1 MINKFRIIFQDTSPT
16 KKEASLKNRLF
27 DSPSKPTTSCEVGDM
42 TDKSRLSPHDISVKR
57 QDSYVLQVSPLMR
70 HNRKSKNAQNI
81 TEQSKK
87 NNKTHKNN
95 ISGKPSSLLERRKN
109 ILDCLNEN
117 SPDFVHVSTFCDIE
131 SAEEFLRFL
140 RDSKTVAIDIYI
152 STDLS
157 ISITYQRLI
166 NFKQDFMVLDLKRTD
181 FMFFLKPF

>member
-1 MINKFRIIFQDTSPT
+1 MINQFRIIFQDTIPT

-27 DSPSKPTTSCEVGDM
+27 DSPSKPTTPCEIGDM
-42 TDKSRLSPHDISVKR
+42 TGKSRLSPHDISVKG

-70 HNRKSKNAQNI
+70 HRRKSKNAQNI
-81 TEQSKK
+81 TEQFKK
-87 NNKTHKNN
+87 NNKTHKNS

-140 RDSKTVAIDIYI
+140 RD
-152 STDLS
+152 LS
-157 ISITYQRLI
+157 LI
-166 NFKQDFMVLDLKRTD
+166 HI
-181 FMFFLKPF
+181 

>member
-1 MINKFRIIFQDTSPT
+1 MKD
-16 KKEASLKNRLF
+16 RLF
-27 DSPSKPTTSCEVGDM
+27 VFDSSSKPTSPCEVSEA
-42 TDKSRLSPHDISVKR
+42 TDKSRLSPHDTSVKR
-57 QDSYVLQVSPLMR
+57 QDSFVLQVSPLMR
-70 HNRKSKNAQNI
+70 HRRKSKNVQNI
-81 TEQSKK
+81 AEISKK
-87 NNKTHKNN
+87 NNSNKNHKTSFSEKT
-95 ISGKPSSLLERRKN
+95 SSKVEQHKN

-152 STDLS
+152 STELS

-181 FMFFLKPF
+181 FMLFLKPF